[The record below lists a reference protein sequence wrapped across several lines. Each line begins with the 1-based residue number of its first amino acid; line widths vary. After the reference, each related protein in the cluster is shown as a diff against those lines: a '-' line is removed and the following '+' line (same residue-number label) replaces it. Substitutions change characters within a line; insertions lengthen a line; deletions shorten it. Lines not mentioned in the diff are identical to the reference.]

1 MIKIGTKKD
10 LNKIINILPSK
21 IYSKCIELITVLDNE
36 YGIKRTIDTDMGGS
50 IAIIENIKDLEIL
63 KDTHYLDVYRDIV
76 EYIEEITDKDITYY
90 SILYMLS
97 SDYGI
102 NIVVK
107 ENLLP
112 KRLLNI
118 MED

>member
-1 MIKIGTKKD
+1 MIKIGTGKD
-10 LNKIINILPSK
+10 LYKIQHTLPIEIYNKCLEIVDILDDSYGEDRNIDSDL
-21 IYSKCIELITVLDNE
+21 
-36 YGIKRTIDTDMGGS
+36 GGF
-50 IAIIENIKDLEIL
+50 IAIIEDVNELEIL
-63 KDTHYLDVYRDIV
+63 RDIHYLDVYRDIV

-102 NIVVK
+102 NIIVK